1 MCIVSNRSFDSVD
14 NDYKSQYDGYKGKFD
29 HSFKRGIANYC
40 SSKNTKIENYEFKTY
55 EFL

>member
-14 NDYKSQYDGYKGKFD
+14 YDYKSQYDGYKGKFD